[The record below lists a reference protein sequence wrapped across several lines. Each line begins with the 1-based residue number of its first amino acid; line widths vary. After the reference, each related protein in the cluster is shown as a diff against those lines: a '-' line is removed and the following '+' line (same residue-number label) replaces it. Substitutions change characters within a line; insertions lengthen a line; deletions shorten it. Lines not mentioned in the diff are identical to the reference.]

1 MSLTSMLRRACFTV
15 IMGAILGLTSP
26 LILGKHGIPMSE
38 TDVHKGEVL

>member
-1 MSLTSMLRRACFTV
+1 MSLNSLLGRGHVAIV
-15 IMGAILGLTSP
+15 MGTILGLTSP

>member
-1 MSLTSMLRRACFTV
+1 MSLISMLGRGCFAVT
-15 IMGAILGLTSP
+15 MGAILGLTSP